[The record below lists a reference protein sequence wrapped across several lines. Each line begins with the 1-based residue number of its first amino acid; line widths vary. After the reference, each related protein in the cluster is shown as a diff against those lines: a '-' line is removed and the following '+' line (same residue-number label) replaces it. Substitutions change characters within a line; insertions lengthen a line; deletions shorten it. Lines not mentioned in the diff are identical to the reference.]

1 MKYPRLALILV
12 CFIFSVKSNSQEK
25 SNEELKIFLDCTRC
39 DNTYIKQNLGNVQF
53 VRDQSLGDVHLLF
66 LIQNNGSGGRLY
78 EIDFIG
84 KNKFEAISY
93 KLSFSTD
100 TNMTR
105 DEVRNRIL
113 ENIKLGLVRFWIE
126 NGTLD
131 GVSVEV
137 PNRESEE
144 ELNKPEVEDPWDYWV
159 FRLGA
164 NGWFNGQETN
174 NSSNLNFNIS
184 AKRVTAKNKFSFR
197 IGFNENKSTFTYDD
211 DDIVAINS
219 GKYLNVSDVLSINDH
234 WSYGFFGNIGTSTFS
249 NYDFYGGFR
258 PAIEYNFF
266 RYEESAK
273 KQLVLSYRNG
283 IRYNDYI
290 ERSVYAKDNE
300 LLWEHSLVL
309 GGSFRQEWGN
319 LNGEVSFDQYLHDTT
334 LNALNFYLGANVR
347 LFKGFNFNVGGSY
360 SIIRNQINLPAGDVS
375 LEELLLQQQQL
386 ESGYSYYFNVG
397 LSYSFGSIY
406 NTIVNPRFNF

>member
-25 SNEELKIFLDCTRC
+25 SYEELKIFLDCSRC

-131 GVSVEV
+131 GVVVEV

-211 DDIVAINS
+211 NDIIAINS
-219 GKYLNVSDVLSINDH
+219 GKYLNISDVLSISDH
-234 WSYGFFGNIGTSTFS
+234 WSYGFFGNIGTSTFG
-249 NYDFYGGFR
+249 NYDFYGSFR

-283 IRYNDYI
+283 FRYNDYV

-347 LFKGFNFNVGGSY
+347 LFRGFNFNVGGSY